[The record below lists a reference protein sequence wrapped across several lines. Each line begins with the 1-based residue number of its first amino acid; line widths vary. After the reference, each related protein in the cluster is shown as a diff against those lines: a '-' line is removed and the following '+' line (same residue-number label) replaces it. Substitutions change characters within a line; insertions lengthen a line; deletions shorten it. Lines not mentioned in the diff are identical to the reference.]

1 MELAENGIHQWVSAA
16 ATICLLDESGELL
29 DSCNRK
35 IWNEV
40 LDQSEA
46 VDVVF
51 KLLFGENWGL
61 EDVAQSQ
68 NEIVICL
75 SIAFAISLIPFS

>member
-16 ATICLLDESGELL
+16 ATVCLLDESGELF

-35 IWNEV
+35 IRNEV

-46 VDVVF
+46 VDIVF
-51 KLLFGENWGL
+51 KLFFGEDWRL

-68 NEIVICL
+68 NEIVIRL
-75 SIAFAISLIPFS
+75 PIAFAISLIPFS

>member
-16 ATICLLDESGELL
+16 ATVCLLDESGELF

-46 VDVVF
+46 VDIVF
-51 KLLFGENWGL
+51 KLFFGEDWRL

-68 NEIVICL
+68 NEIVIRL
-75 SIAFAISLIPFS
+75 PIAFAISLIPLS